1 MRHNSPKP
9 LLILYEP
16 ELLNFYCWS
25 TTLPNTRNWGTGVWG
40 IYFDKASH
48 DEQVS
53 GSRIPRIGIFYR
65 SLVAGEYEQDYSARS
80 RMYPPRGHSRSRPPT
95 RSIRSF
101 LLEVEARS
109 PSSHDYDNGA
119 STSKSREGDGRGS
132 WEGPNSREAY
142 KKVTNEGVCGEGLLR
157 GEILVVDELVEER
170 SWSWTSRKPETR
182 INTCVILESAS
193 ISRIVIKS

>member
-101 LLEVEARS
+101 LLEVEVGR
-109 PSSHDYDNGA
+109 PENQKLA
-119 STSKSREGDGRGS
+119 STPVSFLSQPPFQELLSKAEEEFGYNNPMGGLTIPYREDIFINLTSGLNGS
-132 WEGPNSREAY
+132 
-142 KKVTNEGVCGEGLLR
+142 
-157 GEILVVDELVEER
+157 
-170 SWSWTSRKPETR
+170 
-182 INTCVILESAS
+182 
-193 ISRIVIKS
+193 